1 MSILSWWEMFFTV
14 VSTLMQIVNYLL
26 RSKAFYNKTMR
37 SLPGDLFN
45 CMSCIILSRVFLS
58 ILYLVRIMFSQYVL
72 SNIPNHFAL
81 LLNLVSLCQIFC
93 QNDWTSSLVGS
104 FSNLILLPL
113 KSLYAPFG
121 VLKNLRLI
129 DFLSFLCFQFLA
141 SRF

>member
-14 VSTLMQIVNYLL
+14 VSTLMQLVNYLL

-93 QNDWTSSLVGS
+93 QNDWTLSLVGS

-121 VLKNLRLI
+121 VLKNQRLI